1 MVSPKLVGPDRDEG
15 AVRVETTPWVSEDT
29 RGPSVLLG
37 RRVVSIQ
44 LFAGAHELAQPASC
58 E

>member
-1 MVSPKLVGPDRDEG
+1 MASPKLVGPDCDEG
-15 AVRVETTPWVSEDT
+15 AVRVETTSWVSEDT

-37 RRVVSIQ
+37 RRVVSTQ